1 MALAE
6 LIFGE
11 KKTTVDGGIVGAIQ
25 FDIVREETYTDQAEI
40 TSHPVEV
47 GSDVTD
53 HIKMLPA
60 ILEIN
65 GVVTNTPIA
74 FLASVTAPSPVRGSL
89 KPSDDRADDAY
100 AMLRQL
106 QRDGVVLS
114 LATILRD
121 YENMV
126 IQDLTATK
134 SADTGEILDCNITFT
149 EILKAKDIS
158 IQLPIPIK
166 VVNKK
171 PTKKGGKDP
180 KNTSDKQG
188 EKATSTLKKGANLVS
203 KFLG

>member
-1 MALAE
+1 
-6 LIFGE
+6 
-11 KKTTVDGGIVGAIQ
+11 
-25 FDIVREETYTDQAEI
+25 
-40 TSHPVEV
+40 
-47 GSDVTD
+47 
-53 HIKMLPA
+53 MLPA

-134 SADTGEILDCNITFT
+134 SANTGEILDCNITFT

-158 IQLPIPIK
+158 IQAPIPIK

-180 KNTSDKQG
+180 KNASDKQG
-188 EKATSTLKKGANLVS
+188 EKATSTLKTGANLVS